1 MLWTVAWQN
10 TYVESNVKRYLDGK
24 NADDIVALQNPINN
38 NSAKIQLS
46 IISVN
51 KFCFNS
57 LK

>member
-1 MLWTVAWQN
+1 M
-10 TYVESNVKRYLDGK
+10 GK
-24 NADDIVALQNPINN
+24 NADDIVALQSPINN

-46 IISVN
+46 VVSAN